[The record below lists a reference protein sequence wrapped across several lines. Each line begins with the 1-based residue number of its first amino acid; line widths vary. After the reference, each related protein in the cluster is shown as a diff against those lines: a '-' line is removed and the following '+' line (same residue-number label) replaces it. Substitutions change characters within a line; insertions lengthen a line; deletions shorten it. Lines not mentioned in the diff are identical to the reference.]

1 MVFASP
7 LLSKILNKELNQQAI
22 DFFLSLNINIEIKE
36 KASYKKHDYKIVAS
50 TIN

>member
-7 LLSKILNKELNQQAI
+7 LLSKILNKELNQLAI
-22 DFFLSLNINIEIKE
+22 DFFLSLNITIEIKE